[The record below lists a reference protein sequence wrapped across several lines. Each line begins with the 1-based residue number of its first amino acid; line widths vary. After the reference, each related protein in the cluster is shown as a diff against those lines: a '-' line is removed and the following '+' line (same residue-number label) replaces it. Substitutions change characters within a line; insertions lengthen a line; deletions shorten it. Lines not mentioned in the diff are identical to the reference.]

1 MGPLSYGMAT
11 AVAFVNV
18 WASLAIHFGL
28 ALMYALSE
36 RRVDGEEE

>member
-1 MGPLSYGMAT
+1 LS
-11 AVAFVNV
+11 V
-18 WASLAIHFGL
+18 WASLAIHLGL